1 MLPVLEFAL
10 RAAAAGGTAEPS
22 VKQVEDWEGDLAY
35 AELALGAGRAEVA
48 EKVYRRWE
56 RVQPDTALA
65 ATRLGLMAL
74 ARRKEDDAM
83 ALFARAMQME
93 GTPATAPFEYAMLLR
108 ERGGSRDEVK
118 RYLRRAIELNP
129 KLAEAQYLLGMM
141 AAAEERHGEAIFH
154 LEQALGV
161 LPRQSLFWQG
171 LAASYLANG
180 EKEKARLAA
189 GRAVEAAVSN
199 EERNMAAGVLRQI
212 EDGAPRLRSREPAPA
227 GQQGAAPAV
236 AAVERISGVL
246 ERIDCLGNDARFHV
260 RSEGRLRT
268 YWVEKPGEVLLKH
281 ASSLTFTF
289 RCGVQAPA
297 VQVVVEY
304 RPKADGNRMTSGV
317 VVGVEFR

>member
-1 MLPVLEFAL
+1 M
-10 RAAAAGGTAEPS
+10 
-22 VKQVEDWEGDLAY
+22 DLFT
-35 AELALGAGRAEVA
+35 
-48 EKVYRRWE
+48 
-56 RVQPDTALA
+56 Q
-65 ATRLGLMAL
+65 
-74 ARRKEDDAM
+74 AM
-83 ALFARAMQME
+83 KME

-108 ERGGSRDEVK
+108 ERGGNREEVK
-118 RYLRRAIELNP
+118 RYLRLAVELNP

-212 EDGAPRLRSREPAPA
+212 DGGAPRLRAREPASAASQGEASSPA
-227 GQQGAAPAV
+227 T
-236 AAVERISGVL
+236 ERISGVL
-246 ERIDCLGNDARFHV
+246 ERIDCLGSDARFHV

-297 VQVVVEY
+297 VPVVIEY
-304 RPKADGNRMTSGV
+304 RAKPDVNRMTSGV